1 MTRIDHFNDPDAPRP
16 TRLVPAASAVITD
29 DEGRLLLAK
38 RTDNTLWTIPW
49 RHDEA
54 W

>member
-16 TRLVPAASAVITD
+16 TRVVPAASAVITD
-29 DEGRLLLAK
+29 DDGRLLLAK
-38 RTDNTLWTIPW
+38 RTDNDAVDHPR

-54 W
+54 R